1 MNMNL
6 KRATL
11 TLVIVFTLL
20 PVGMLLAYSA
30 QPFNDPITYPLP
42 SLPDPVADGVLTVKV
57 TAGESASGWAAV
69 ISDEANEYTCTLASS
84 VYANK
89 EWTLTFD
96 IPDAAP
102 ELYDLALT
110 YNGNTY
116 TQRQS
121 VWVMDG
127 APESITITQISDIHQ
142 PYGWFNFTHFIYEQN
157 LLDPDMILAT
167 GDIVDVETIRAA
179 WGNLQGTMVNSEEPI
194 YLLPGNHDHTDGN
207 RFFKQYGGKTNY
219 TLTIGDFFF
228 VGLNSQGGG
237 YVTMDQLAW
246 ADKVLSEQTDK
257 IKIIAF
263 HHPLLSSE
271 YEDDGGTVTGGEVT
285 GSWENIED
293 LEELMYF
300 TWSQNM
306 DNARELLRVVQ
317 ENDVRVIMSGHVHR
331 DMVYILNG
339 EHHFI
344 TTTTIGGGSGQYRG
358 YRQVTIG
365 SDGSV
370 TLDEYGEAS
379 KFSPPNSIPLD
390 NIEYLYKKAN
400 DGSETTVSAY
410 IDNGLTMTLDNARL
424 EFTVDDSV
432 DATSYSFYLDD
443 PVSYDVVSTDK
454 GHRFTAYYDVLPST
468 TVKTVLATG
477 EDSTDPEITFALPES
492 YEEGDKVNGTIEV
505 SDAGWGVESVQ
516 ISYSLDGGSWVEIP
530 TDLDPVLTPDEWT
543 ISYPS
548 ESYAVS
554 IPGEGDVTVKV
565 EATDYAG
572 NSATQEITVPLY
584 VVEVEPEPEPEPEPT
599 LEPEPEPEVEPE
611 PDPEPEPETPSG
623 GIPIPGAFVLI
634 GVSAAAYVISKR
646 KNL

>member
-1 MNMNL
+1 MNL

-30 QPFNDPITYPLP
+30 QPFNDPISYPLP

-69 ISDEANEYTCTLASS
+69 IVDEVNEYTCTLASS
-84 VYANK
+84 TYANK

-96 IPDAAP
+96 VPDAVP

-121 VWVMDG
+121 VWVLEG
-127 APESITITQISDIHQ
+127 SPESITITQISDIHQ

-157 LLDPDMILAT
+157 LLDPDMIIAT

-207 RFFKQYGGKTNY
+207 RFFKQYGGKTNF
-219 TLTIGDFFF
+219 TLTIGDFFI

-257 IKIIAF
+257 VKIMAY

-271 YEDDGGTVTGGEVT
+271 YEDDGGTVTGGEVE
-285 GSWENIED
+285 GSWENIEA
-293 LEELMYF
+293 LAPLMYF

-306 DNARELLRVVQ
+306 DNARELLKVVQ

-339 EHHFI
+339 ENHFI
-344 TTTTIGGGSGQYRG
+344 VTTTIGGGSGQYRG

-379 KFSPPNSIPLD
+379 KFSPPNSVPLEK
-390 NIEYLYKKAN
+390 IEYLYKKAN
-400 DGSETTVSAY
+400 DGSETAVSAY
-410 IDNGLTMTLDNARL
+410 IDNGLDMTLDNARL

-432 DATSYSFYLDD
+432 DATSYSFYLDE
-443 PVSYDVVSTDK
+443 PVSYDVVSTDES
-454 GHRFTAYYDVLPST
+454 HRFTAYYDVLPST

-477 EDSTDPEITFALPES
+477 EDSADPEITITLPES

-548 ESYAVS
+548 ESYDVS
-554 IPGEGDVTVKV
+554 IPGEGEVTVKV
-565 EATDYAG
+565 DVTDFAG
-572 NSATQEITVPLY
+572 NSATQEVIIPLY
-584 VVEVEPEPEPEPEPT
+584 VVEVEPEPEPEPTP
-599 LEPEPEPEVEPE
+599 EPEPEPTPEPEPEPE
-611 PDPEPEPETPSG
+611 PDPEPAAPSG
-623 GIPIPGAFVLI
+623 GIPIPGAFALI

-646 KNL
+646 KSL